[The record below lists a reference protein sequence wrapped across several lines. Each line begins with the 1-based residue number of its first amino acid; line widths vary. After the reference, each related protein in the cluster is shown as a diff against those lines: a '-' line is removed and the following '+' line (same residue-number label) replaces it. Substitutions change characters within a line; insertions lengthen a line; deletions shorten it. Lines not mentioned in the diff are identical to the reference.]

1 MPSSMDTYRLREEK
15 LREMKNQETRF
26 QGKEPLPYEKSI
38 SLVSFVMWIRG
49 SFSWYIAFWKKIMK
63 YFNYMNFIEIF
74 H

>member
-38 SLVSFVMWIRG
+38 SLVSFVM
-49 SFSWYIAFWKKIMK
+49 
-63 YFNYMNFIEIF
+63 
-74 H
+74 